1 MNVDVGGGP
10 VEQYLAG
17 VRTAL
22 GDLPAPEVE
31 EVLEDVRGHLADV
44 RAEVGAEVGDG
55 GGVDALTARLGTPD
69 AYAAELRAAAGYP
82 PPPAA
87 PDRSAPVA
95 ARVALWALVASTAL
109 VVLGLSG
116 LVLGG
121 ESVVLLGLAVLV
133 GLAALPALAE
143 GGPRMAAVAGLPVV
157 RRLRASVPGPDA
169 PGGGL
174 VAFLASLQPAW
185 WVLRALVASTVVSAV
200 VGTGTDVA
208 WVVVA
213 VVAVP
218 VSVWVG
224 RLSRRDRRALWV
236 VVPLNAL
243 AAGLVPLVLFSLST
257 GVESGPQPGSPY
269 LPGLWQ
275 DGERIITD
283 IRPVDAYGNPL
294 TGVYLFDQDGRPLD
308 VGDPCEGESTG
319 ATGSLSYP
327 RGTGEYDE
335 DGGCVVV
342 PPAPLVVAV
351 PTPAPTPATIPT
363 PTPAA
368 PATPSAVPPTVP
380 AAPTG

>member
-17 VRTAL
+17 VRSAL
-22 GDLPAPEVE
+22 GDLPGPEVE
-31 EVLEDVRGHLADV
+31 EVLDDVRGHLADV
-44 RAEVGAEVGDG
+44 RAEVGDDA
-55 GGVDALTARLGTPD
+55 GVDALTARLGTPG

-87 PDRSAPVA
+87 PDRPAPVA

-116 LVLGG
+116 LVLGSD
-121 ESVVLLGLAVLV
+121 SVVLLGLAVV
-133 GLAALPALAE
+133 AGLAALPALAA

-157 RRLRASVPGPDA
+157 QRLRGSVPSPDS

-185 WVLRALVASTVVSAV
+185 WVLRALVASSLVAAL
-200 VGTGTDVA
+200 VGTGTDLA

-224 RLSRRDRRALWV
+224 HLARRDRRALWV

-243 AAGLVPLVLFSLST
+243 AAGLVPLVLTSLSY
-257 GVESGPQPGSPY
+257 GASSGPQPGSPY

-275 DGERIITD
+275 DGEWPVTD
-283 IRPVDAYGNPL
+283 IRPVDSYGNAL
-294 TGVYLFDQDGRPLD
+294 TGVYLFDQDGRPVD
-308 VGDPCEGESTG
+308 VGDPCDGGSYG
-319 ATGSLSYP
+319 SSGSLPYP
-327 RGTGEYDE
+327 RGTAEYD
-335 DGGCVVV
+335 DVGGCVVV
-342 PPAPLVVAV
+342 PPGPLVVAV
-351 PTPAPTPATIPT
+351 PTPAPTPAPIPS
-363 PTPAA
+363 PAA
-368 PATPSAVPPTVP
+368 PTAPAPPPAVAPTVP
-380 AAPTG
+380 ASPTG